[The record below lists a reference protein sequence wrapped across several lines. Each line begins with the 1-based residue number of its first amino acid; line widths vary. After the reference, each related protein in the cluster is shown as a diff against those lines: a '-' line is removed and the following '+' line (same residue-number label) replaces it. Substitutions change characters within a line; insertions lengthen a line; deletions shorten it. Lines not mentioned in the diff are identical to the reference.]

1 MLRQKRAVLPILLL
15 VGILLPSAVLPRKKN
30 THFTQPSAAQIFAR
44 ISNDQDK
51 YWIGSYK
58 EVYKNA
64 DELNA
69 STTGR
74 RVPAQL
80 ARGPVTGRQIALTF
94 DDGPHPAYTPQIL
107 RILRQNHVRATFFV
121 VGMMAEQY
129 PKLIKAELGG
139 GHAVGNHTYHHVNL
153 TRIPPKYVATE
164 IDACGDV
171 LEAISG
177 ARPHLFR
184 PPGGDYNGQVA
195 HISHKLG
202 YTMVLWTD
210 DPGDYASPGTGTI
223 DRRTLDKISDGG
235 IILIHDGVQETVNL
249 LPRLIQELKARG
261 FVFVTID
268 EWLRD
273 RGAKTRL

>member
-1 MLRQKRAVLPILLL
+1 MKTQQIRFVPLVLLIAWSLLSSAGIAQSRIASRA
-15 VGILLPSAVLPRKKN
+15 
-30 THFTQPSAAQIFAR
+30 QPSAAQIFAR
-44 ISNDQDK
+44 ISNDKDK
-51 YWIGSYK
+51 YWTGSYK

-64 DELNA
+64 AELNA
-69 STTGR
+69 STTGK
-74 RVPAQL
+74 RVPAVL
-80 ARGPVTGRQIALTF
+80 ARGPVTGREIALTF

-107 RILRQNHVRATFFV
+107 RILRQNHVKATFFV

-171 LEAISG
+171 LEAVSG
-177 ARPHLFR
+177 VRPHLFR
-184 PPGGDYNGQVA
+184 PPGGDFDSQVA

-261 FVFVTID
+261 FTFVTVD
-268 EWLRD
+268 EWLKD
-273 RGAKTRL
+273 RRGR